1 MILAIECVALCILF
15 TFGIF
20 VPLYKNPIGQ
30 IMSYP
35 KKIREKVE
43 SLPEYKD
50 CIKQKEKN
58 HIVIKVFSIFVFAIL
73 LYAVAYFSGA
83 KMPEKV
89 FVHVFVLFF
98 VVNVY
103 DLFIMDLLIFRNAK
117 CFRIKGTEHMDKEY
131 KECFHHVR
139 GFFIGIILGTV
150 VSLLASG
157 VAALVGLLK

>member
-50 CIKQKEKN
+50 RIKQKEKN
-58 HIVIKVFSIFVFAIL
+58 HIVIKVLSIFVFAIL
-73 LYAVAYFSGA
+73 LYAVAYFSRA
-83 KMPEKV
+83 KTPAKI

-117 CFRIKGTEHMDKEY
+117 CFRIKGTEHMDKE
-131 KECFHHVR
+131 CFHHVR

-157 VAALVGLLK
+157 VAILVGLLK